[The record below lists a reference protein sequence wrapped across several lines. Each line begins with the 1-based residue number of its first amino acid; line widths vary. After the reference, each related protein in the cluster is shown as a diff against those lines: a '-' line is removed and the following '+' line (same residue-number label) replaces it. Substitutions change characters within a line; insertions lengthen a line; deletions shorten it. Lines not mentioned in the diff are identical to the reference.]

1 MDIYKCPKIK
11 NIKISFKTTFC
22 RLHFI
27 VKKHC
32 FFDVFHIKI
41 EINNKIAIY
50 FINPNMSE
58 QRIRE
63 CLEALENLYI
73 TNGDQT
79 DSIVERIRRIAF
91 EVNNQYEYRMNLS
104 LLEELPSELTYQQV
118 LYQLISRLTVSE
130 PDKHELTIKLLGEND
145 EYLLEGEGLYTD
157 ELYNK
162 VYEIIVKEHM
172 DSWRS
177 YFFDEADLEGD
188 EVERHAE
195 YVAYAKKH
203 GL

>member
-1 MDIYKCPKIK
+1 
-11 NIKISFKTTFC
+11 
-22 RLHFI
+22 
-27 VKKHC
+27 
-32 FFDVFHIKI
+32 
-41 EINNKIAIY
+41 
-50 FINPNMSE
+50 MSE

-145 EYLLEGEGLYTD
+145 EYLLEGEGLYID

-162 VYEIIVKEHM
+162 VYEMIVKEHM